1 MRRII
6 ELLIEI
12 WFGKRWIPDFL
23 FEVSSERLD
32 NREYDFSLIGENG
45 ITFNVVE
52 ETVGVRG
59 LVGVY
64 TVKIHD
70 LKQRNV

>member
-1 MRRII
+1 MVRQA
-6 ELLIEI
+6 L
-12 WFGKRWIPDFL
+12 IPDFL